1 MVCSAAVFSFK
12 QCIGRYRLAKCCYCT
27 SQRVSE
33 VQHNGTIQILGN
45 TYQTDHMT
53 NIRPSFISKIGK
65 NLHNMKYHP
74 LNLLK
79 KRIENHFYNNFFNRH
94 RNPLFSV
101 YDTINPIVTLQQNF
115 DSLLVPAEHSSRNPS
130 ESFYLNSQYMLRA
143 HTSAHQSDLIR
154 TGLDAFLLFGDV
166 YRRDSIDSSHFP
178 VFHQADGVRLFTVHE
193 VNTIITRVI
202 IIFTFCLYKVLTI
215 LCGHFTDQYAI
226 ISFCYKP

>member
-1 MVCSAAVFSFK
+1 MMCSAVVFSFK
-12 QCIGRYRLAKCCYCT
+12 QCILRYRLAKCCYCT

-33 VQHNGTIQILGN
+33 VQHNGAIQILGN

-53 NIRPSFISKIGK
+53 NIRPNLIPKIGK

-79 KRIENHFYNNFFNRH
+79 KRIENYFYSNFFNRH

-115 DSLLVPAEHSSRNPS
+115 DSLLVPADHSSRKPS

-166 YRRDSIDSSHFP
+166 YRRDSIDSSHHP
-178 VFHQADGVRLFTVHE
+178 VFHQAEGVRLFTVHE
-193 VNTIITRVI
+193 VNSKLRLLQTIKK
-202 IIFTFCLYKVLTI
+202 Y
-215 LCGHFTDQYAI
+215 YN
-226 ISFCYKP
+226 

>member
-1 MVCSAAVFSFK
+1 MACSAAVFSFK
-12 QCIGRYRLAKCCYCT
+12 QCIGRYRFSKCCYCT

-53 NIRPSFISKIGK
+53 NIRPNLIPKIGK

-79 KRIENHFYNNFFNRH
+79 KRIENHFYSNFFNRH

-101 YDTINPIVTLQQNF
+101 YDMISPIVTLQQNF
-115 DSLLVPAEHSSRNPS
+115 DSLLVPADHSSRNPS

-178 VFHQADGVRLFTVHE
+178 VFHQTEGVRLFTVHE
-193 VNTIITRVI
+193 VNSKLRLLQTIE
-202 IIFTFCLYKVLTI
+202 
-215 LCGHFTDQYAI
+215 
-226 ISFCYKP
+226 